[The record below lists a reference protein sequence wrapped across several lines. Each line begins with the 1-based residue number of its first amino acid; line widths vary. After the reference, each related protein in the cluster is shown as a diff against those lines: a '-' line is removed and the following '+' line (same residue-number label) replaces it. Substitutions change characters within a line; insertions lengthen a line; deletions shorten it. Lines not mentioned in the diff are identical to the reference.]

1 MNNQDLYSQ
10 YSWVLKVLESCENFE
25 QVETS
30 ERLFVLYI
38 KKWGKNNDK
47 HLETIFI
54 NFQKEKNSK
63 LMKLKKK
70 RSFFSKFSHFFL
82 F

>member
-30 ERLFVLYI
+30 VHNLI
-38 KKWGKNNDK
+38 TGKD
-47 HLETIFI
+47 
-54 NFQKEKNSK
+54 QP
-63 LMKLKKK
+63 
-70 RSFFSKFSHFFL
+70 
-82 F
+82 